1 MRAGGPQWEGLAGT
15 PGTPEAPHVTSTVV
29 QQVLQSWGPRQP
41 PASLLW
47 IRGPYIPVLIFGA

>member
-15 PGTPEAPHVTSTVV
+15 PGPPEAPHVTGTVV
-29 QQVLQSWGPRQP
+29 QQVLQSWGPQQP

-47 IRGPYIPVLIFGA
+47 ILSPFIPVLIFGA